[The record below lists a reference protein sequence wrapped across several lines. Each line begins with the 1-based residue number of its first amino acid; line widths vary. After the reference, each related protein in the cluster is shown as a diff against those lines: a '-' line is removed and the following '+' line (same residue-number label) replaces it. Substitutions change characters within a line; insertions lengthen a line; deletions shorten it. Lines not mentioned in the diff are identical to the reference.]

1 MGFQSGASLI
11 WPITTVLG
19 LSNTACKGTPPKDSK
34 ALSKARMSGSTFSV
48 GATAKGTY
56 GDHIHRAFKMT
67 RQGVRW
73 RFQRLLGDIY
83 ISTAPGP

>member
-1 MGFQSGASLI
+1 
-11 WPITTVLG
+11 
-19 LSNTACKGTPPKDSK
+19 
-34 ALSKARMSGSTFSV
+34 V